1 MKLPDEARLKRGR
14 AAVISC
20 QRTDC
25 DICLKA
31 CGFTA
36 ISRDECGFAYSDPTK
51 CVGCGGCVA
60 ICPDMAIRLIKD
72 RFDGTYEHTLPFRGG
87 LPEIGDEI
95 MASPLAG
102 GEEAPCRVIQ
112 ALPKR
117 PAGASALVRVVLNS
131 I

>member
-1 MKLPDEARLKRGR
+1 MKLPDEARLRRGR

-20 QRTDC
+20 QRRDC

-36 ISRDECGFAYSDPTK
+36 ISRDENGLPFSDPNK

-72 RFDGTYEHTLPFRGG
+72 RFDGTYEHTLPFRGE

-95 MASPLAG
+95 PASPIAG
-102 GEEAPCRVIQ
+102 GEESLCRVIQ

-117 PAGASALVRVVLNS
+117 PAGASALVRVVMNS